1 MSIPRQTAIHL
12 VTTYDHS
19 LEQQIVRGGSSL
31 ACRDEELW
39 KQVEELL
46 RDRDA
51 QETHCLGLDPLM
63 VMEETLKAEAASTKA
78 TTAASGGRVKARGG
92 LQGLGKAFE
101 VLEQAALNLYLGP
114 WREEYKVIKMY
125 SGMFTH
131 HIKPVLSMA
140 QIEKLFGLLGYQPCS
155 TRREQ
160 LRLQSPRVSAAF
172 LDDLLRLSCAFFLAR
187 CECLLLLTAL
197 GKHGG
202 EAQWELGVVRER
214 QRGHN
219 LQVAL
224 DNTKKTLEV
233 KQPQRE
239 SFDREVDMD
248 LYTDEHVNGGQKE
261 VVVND
266 DESPRSLTWVSS
278 ASTPA
283 VKTHSNGVTPSSLS
297 TRENICIST
306 FDCPLPNKSPLESDH
321 TGNSSSSTRQSRGPG
336 EEMKLDKAD
345 LQSRSLHVGA
355 MGMCSNEA
363 EANHSCRC
371 LQSPELC
378 LTQCLDCNTIHNVT
392 CGWFQDC
399 YVQGHN
405 VLLPEQMQESAGVSP
420 QGGSLR
426 AGALSASP
434 TLSSSSAAMSS
445 LTLCDDPK
453 SMSPAQHPLSYHN
466 CCDLTHLNP
475 RVLCL
480 SCGVFHSDR
489 CREIE
494 FCQTKHIIKEL
505 GVCSCGRAC
514 SRKPLVLCRYCG
526 NEYCNP
532 CWYRNPVVCTCGQTF
547 DQSSSV

>member
-51 QETHCLGLDPLM
+51 EETHCLGLDPLM

-214 QRGHN
+214 QRGHS

-239 SFDREVDMD
+239 QFDGEVDMD
-248 LYTDEHVNGGQKE
+248 LYTDEHINGGQKE

-283 VKTHSNGVTPSSLS
+283 VKTHSNGVTPGSLS
-297 TRENICIST
+297 TRENVCIST

-336 EEMKLDKAD
+336 EETKLDKAD
-345 LQSRSLHVGA
+345 LQSRSLH
-355 MGMCSNEA
+355 
-363 EANHSCRC
+363 
-371 LQSPELC
+371 
-378 LTQCLDCNTIHNVT
+378 
-392 CGWFQDC
+392 DC
-399 YVQGHN
+399 YMQGHN

-445 LTLCDDPK
+445 LALCDDPK